1 MPLYYMHSKKTKVQ
15 INVPVPQQV
24 KEESDTTHKF
34 VEEDRKLQ
42 VYI

>member
-1 MPLYYMHSKKTKVQ
+1 MKVQ

-24 KEESDTTHKF
+24 REESDTTHKF

-42 VYI
+42 V